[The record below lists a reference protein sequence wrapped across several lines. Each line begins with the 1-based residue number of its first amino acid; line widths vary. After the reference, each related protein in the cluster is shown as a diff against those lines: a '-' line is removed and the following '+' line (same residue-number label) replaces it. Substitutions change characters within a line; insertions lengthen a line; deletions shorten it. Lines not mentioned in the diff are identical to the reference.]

1 MSRMNTAISKQGPL
15 KSAFSAALIIAIGMG
30 FGRFAF
36 TAVYPHMIA
45 EGILSLHSASIAASA
60 NYAGYLFGALFAIKI
75 QSQHSYATSVFATI
89 GTTLCLI
96 LLAYVDSASVIIFIR
111 GLAGVLSA
119 FAMVSASLWLLQQQ
133 KQSHQAPILY
143 AGVGLGITLSA
154 ELLVFGTQLGWQS
167 KSLWLFLGASSLILG
182 LVAIAGLSRAQPRS
196 AFESN
201 LSHSYVKAPKAIA
214 LIMIYALAGF
224 GYIITATYL
233 PLLVKQALPNIE
245 AAHIWAIF
253 GLGAIPSC
261 FFWHYLHDRL
271 GTRVALSSNL
281 GLQAIGVVLP
291 IIIPTAWG
299 YLLSALLVGG
309 TFMGTVTIA
318 MPVAQRI
325 TRQSKTNLIAIMTVV
340 YGLGQIIGPIIA
352 NTLFS
357 MYHTLDSSLITAAT
371 ALLIATLI
379 SLKSAESIH

>member
-1 MSRMNTAISKQGPL
+1 MNTAISKQGPL